1 MAGRNSTSFGIGATI
16 TLLAIGFVGFFIG
29 FAIFFGKYSD
39 SQRTLRQAQ
48 TEQAEIIKAEERNR
62 DDVRALVDE
71 AKKTGNRSLV
81 GFLLASQETLMQ
93 RVTGA
98 SRDKPSDLV
107 AKLSNVPGA
116 DSQPLLSIVNAE
128 QARISSLQQQ
138 LDQAEAARASAV
150 EDQKAEVARVNDI
163 QAKHQATI
171 DSLNKDI
178 DGLRGEIA
186 GYRKGTD
193 DYKSKVDAQLD
204 GVRQTAA
211 ETEKRL
217 KDQLDK
223 LTEEKLIV
231 ENQLNVLRGQKNQG
245 VVQAG
250 DEAALVDGTVLAIN
264 GTDGQVYISI
274 GKKDNVVLG
283 MTFSVF
289 SSAAAMR
296 PDAEGN
302 TPAGKATL
310 EVVNISDTTS
320 ACRITSEVR
329 GNPVVKGDV
338 IANAVYDPSKVYKFV
353 VFGNFDS
360 NRDGLATPLELSDV
374 RALIQQWGGRVE
386 DNLSG
391 DTDFL
396 VLGQR
401 PILPPRPD
409 ASAPLEVVQEFIRR
423 QRELDRYDELYRQA
437 ASTSVPILNEN
448 RLYTLTGKTPS
459 RIAR

>member
-16 TLLAIGFVGFFIG
+16 TVLAIGFVGFFIG

-48 TEQAEIIKAEERNR
+48 TEQAEVIKADERNR
-62 DDVRALVDE
+62 DDVRALIE
-71 AKKTGNRSLV
+71 QGKKAGNKSLV
-81 GFLLASQETLMQ
+81 GFLLDAQQAMMQ

-98 SRDKPSDLV
+98 GKDTPADLADKLKNIPGSDSASLI
-107 AKLSNVPGA
+107 A
-116 DSQPLLSIVNAE
+116 IVNAD
-128 QARISSLQQQ
+128 QAKIGSLQQQ
-138 LDQAEAARASAV
+138 LGQAEAARASAV

-163 QAKHQATI
+163 QSKHQATI
-171 DSLNKDI
+171 DALNKEI
-178 DGLRGEIA
+178 DGLKGEIA

-193 DYKSKVDAQLD
+193 DYKAKVDAQLD

-223 LTEEKLIV
+223 LTEAKLIV
-231 ENQLNVLRGQKNQG
+231 ENQLAVLRGQKNQG
-245 VVQAG
+245 IVQAG
-250 DEAALVDGTVLAIN
+250 DEAALVDGEVLGIN
-264 GTDGQVYISI
+264 GTDGQIYISI

-283 MTFSVF
+283 MTFAVY

-296 PDAEGN
+296 PDAQGN
-302 TPAGKATL
+302 TPAPKATL
-310 EVVNISDTTS
+310 EVVNISESTS

-338 IANAVYDPSKVYKFV
+338 IANAVYDPHKVYRFV
-353 VFGNFDS
+353 IFGNFDA
-360 NRDGLATPLELSDV
+360 NRDGLATPLERNDI
-374 RALIQQWGGRVE
+374 RALIEQWGGKVDDE
-386 DNLSG
+386 LGG

-423 QRELDRYDELYRQA
+423 QKDLERYDDLYKKARD
-437 ASTSVPILNEN
+437 TSVPILNEN
-448 RLYTLTGKTPS
+448 RLYTLIGKTPS
-459 RIAR
+459 RVAR